1 MIELLNE
8 LNALLTIHFIT
19 VNAVFRTMCS
29 HCAHLNESG
38 DHADEPLSDA
48 KLATVDE
55 SGQAEVRI

>member
-1 MIELLNE
+1 MN
-8 LNALLTIHFIT
+8 FIT